1 MNIIIEVF
9 HGILLLR
16 RKVTSLI
23 EDIKSIEEEK
33 TMLFG
38 KIQFHHLLHSDSKE
52 VTNSFKVNTST
63 FEMSY
68 KSYRAKWKKS
78 LERQLEKISSFSL
91 T

>member
-1 MNIIIEVF
+1 MAF
-9 HGILLLR
+9 CLLR
-16 RKVTSLI
+16 RKVTSMI

-38 KIQFHHLLHSDSKE
+38 HIQFHHLLHSDSKE
-52 VTNSFKVNTST
+52 VIKSFLVIKVNTST

>member
-1 MNIIIEVF
+1 MAFCPI
-9 HGILLLR
+9 R

-38 KIQFHHLLHSDSKE
+38 NIQFHHLLHSDSRE
-52 VTNSFKVNTST
+52 VTNSFKVNTSI
-63 FEMSY
+63 FEMPY
-68 KSYRAKWKKS
+68 KSYRAKWKES

>member
-1 MNIIIEVF
+1 MSGPI
-9 HGILLLR
+9 R

-52 VTNSFKVNTST
+52 VIKSLLVIKVNIST

>member
-1 MNIIIEVF
+1 MAFLPI
-9 HGILLLR
+9 R
-16 RKVTSLI
+16 RKVASLI

-38 KIQFHHLLHSDSKE
+38 NIQFHHLLHSDSRE
-52 VTNSFKVNTST
+52 VIKRLLVIKVNTST

-68 KSYRAKWKKS
+68 KSYRAKWKKN

>member
-1 MNIIIEVF
+1 MAF
-9 HGILLLR
+9 CPLLR

-38 KIQFHHLLHSDSKE
+38 NIQFHHLLHSDSKA
-52 VTNSFKVNTST
+52 VIKSFLVIKVNTST

>member
-1 MNIIIEVF
+1 MAF
-9 HGILLLR
+9 CQLR

-23 EDIKSIEEEK
+23 ADIKSIEEEK

-38 KIQFHHLLHSDSKE
+38 NIQFHHLLHSDSRE
-52 VTNSFKVNTST
+52 VINSIKVNTST

-68 KSYRAKWKKS
+68 KSYRAKWKKN